1 MPKLLSESAYI
12 SISYSSKMS
21 FSNSYRQEDFQHYPH
36 VVFLPTDG
44 TLEGGVLVAV
54 RMLPEIFL
62 ME

>member
-1 MPKLLSESAYI
+1 
-12 SISYSSKMS
+12 MS